1 MTAHARSTLRL
12 RKLLFVLLLAAISIS
27 VVFAIYQNRQWKIP
41 EEAKLRRNPLES
53 TPQALAAARVIYLD
67 KCVQCHGETGKGD
80 GSDAALYYPSPASLI
95 DSKHMSGVTD
105 GELFYE
111 ISEGR
116 KPMPA
121 FKKRLT
127 EEQRWQLV
135 LFVRSLSASPS
146 PTGRE

>member
-1 MTAHARSTLRL
+1 MTTRAQSALRL
-12 RKLLFVLLLAAISIS
+12 RKLIFILLLFAIFAAIG
-27 VVFAIYQNRQWKIP
+27 FAVYQNSRWNVP
-41 EEAKLRRNPLES
+41 EEAKRRQNPIAPS
-53 TPQALAAARVIYLD
+53 PDALAAARRIYLD

-80 GSDAALYYPSPASLI
+80 GSDAKMYFPAPASFA
-95 DSKHMSGVTD
+95 DAARMSTVTD

-111 ISEGR
+111 ISQGR

-135 LFVRSLSASPS
+135 LLVRSFANEASK
-146 PTGRE
+146 R